1 MEVVV
6 KKTYDE
12 ISTLGAKIIA
22 EVIARKPRCVI
33 GLATGST
40 PLGIYKKLARMNKA
54 GEIDFAQVVTFN
66 LDEYVGLPTDHP
78 ESYRLF
84 MNENLFNRV
93 NIREENTYVPDGMAE
108 DIHAFCDWYEQKI
121 LEHGGIDIQLLG
133 IGHNG
138 HIGFNEPGSSM
149 GSRTRVKTL
158 TQTTLEANAR
168 FFDDDV
174 SQVPRYAITMGIGTI
189 LDAEQVLL
197 VANGEGKAAAI
208 AATVE
213 GPITAQVPATV
224 VQMHRR
230 ATIVLDGAA
239 AAGLKGEYPAD
250 RRTLQL

>member
-6 KKTYDE
+6 KETYDE
-12 ISTLGAKIIA
+12 ISALGVKIIA
-22 EVIARKPRCVI
+22 EVIARKPRCVM

-40 PLGIYKKLARMNKA
+40 PLGIYKELARMNKA

-78 ESYRLF
+78 ESYRRF
-84 MNENLFNRV
+84 MNENLFDHV
-93 NIREENTYVPDGMAE
+93 NIRKENTYVPDGMAD

-121 LEHGGIDIQLLG
+121 LDHGGIDIQLLG

-138 HIGFNEPGSSM
+138 HIGFNEPGSSL

-174 SQVPRYAITMGIGTI
+174 SQVPKYAITMGIGTI

-197 VANGEGKAAAI
+197 VANGEGKADAI
-208 AATVE
+208 ATTVE

-224 VQMHRR
+224 VQMHRK
-230 ATIVLDGAA
+230 ATLVLDVAA
-239 AAGLKGEYPAD
+239 ASKLTGEYPAD
-250 RRTLQL
+250 RRTLEL

>member
-6 KKTYDE
+6 KETYDE
-12 ISTLGAKIIA
+12 ISALGVKIIA
-22 EVIARKPRCVI
+22 EVIARKPRCVM

-40 PLGIYKKLARMNKA
+40 PLGIYKELARMNKA

-78 ESYRLF
+78 ESYRRF
-84 MNENLFNRV
+84 MNENLFDHV
-93 NIREENTYVPDGMAE
+93 NIRKENTYVPDGMAD

-138 HIGFNEPGSSM
+138 HIGFNEPGSSL

-174 SQVPRYAITMGIGTI
+174 SQVPKYAITMGIGTI

-197 VANGEGKAAAI
+197 VANGEGKADAI
-208 AATVE
+208 ATTVE

-224 VQMHRR
+224 VQMHRK
-230 ATIVLDGAA
+230 ATLVLDVAA
-239 AAGLKGEYPAD
+239 ASKLTGEYPAD
-250 RRTLQL
+250 RRTLEL